1 MGHSQADKAQTHER
15 IVAIAS
21 RRLRERGLE
30 GIGVADVMEEAGL
43 TVGGFYKHFDSR
55 EALVVEALAASFG
68 TWQAQ
73 IGAQATGGEKLTIEK
88 LIGNYLSN
96 DHRDNPGKGCAISAL
111 AADLA
116 RSSPTTRKQC
126 TEQVQHNLDLV
137 AGLLEIGDDASKR
150 ARAIFAFSVMVG
162 AVSLARAV
170 CDKALSD
177 EILATAA
184 TRLKAMAT
192 EG

>member
-68 TWQAQ
+68 TWQSQ
-73 IGAQATGGEKLTIEK
+73 IGAPTTGGEKLTIEK

>member
-73 IGAQATGGEKLTIEK
+73 IGAQATGGKKLTIDQ

-96 DHRDNPGKGCAISAL
+96 AHRDNPGKGCAISAL

-116 RSSPTTRKQC
+116 RSSPATRKQC
-126 TEQVQHNLDLV
+126 TEQVQRNLDLV
-137 AGLLEIGDDASKR
+137 AGLLEIGDDVSKR